1 MLRLSRMEKKL
12 FSLRKVFFSIQ
23 LWPHSIW
30 LKVRVA
36 QLMALR
42 VLVRSHL
49 GWPWEFHKSPD
60 TSFGTI
66 LDEYALQ
73 DGWHPSCY
81 RLYVGDVPVARSM
94 KLCDVTGGST
104 GMILC
109 HVASPRDSAVQR
121 IREHMQVVAAQV
133 QEDVTKGDFFRH
145 LLF

>member
-1 MLRLSRMEKKL
+1 MEKKL
-12 FSLRKVFFSIQ
+12 FSLRFFFKITHSIQ
-23 LWPHSIW
+23 LWPHGIW

-42 VLVRSHL
+42 VLVQSHL
-49 GWPWEFHKSPD
+49 GWPWECHKSPD

-109 HVASPRDSAVQR
+109 HVATPRDSAVQR